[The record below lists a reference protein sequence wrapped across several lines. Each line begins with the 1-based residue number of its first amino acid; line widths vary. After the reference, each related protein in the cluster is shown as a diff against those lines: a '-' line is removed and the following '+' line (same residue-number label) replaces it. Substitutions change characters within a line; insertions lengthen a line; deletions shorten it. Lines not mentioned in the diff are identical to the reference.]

1 MSGKYKKLKKDIA
14 VCPYPV
20 FGLRKS
26 VYDLEYVDH
35 YEEKGWFT
43 ISYQSSNRQPYSFS
57 GRNVHTLY
65 LGSSI
70 YVHERF
76 ISVIHDISL
85 NFYVEEVIRGKMVFE
100 EDHRIWWYYRA
111 PFRLDIGFDV
121 EGIPFEG
128 SIMHYPAPLDMA
140 AWCFSCPEP
149 HHYHIDGRAFGL
161 SYEEVIGVISS
172 LGKLK

>member
-1 MSGKYKKLKKDIA
+1 MSDKHKKLEEDIA
-14 VCPYPV
+14 AFSYPV
-20 FGLRKS
+20 FGLREG
-26 VYDLEYVDH
+26 VYDLKYVDH

-43 ISYQSSNRQPYSFS
+43 ISYQSSNRLPYNFS

-65 LGSSI
+65 LGSSLYI
-70 YVHERF
+70 HDRH

-85 NFYVEEVIRGKMVFE
+85 NFYVGEAMREKMVFE
-100 EDHRIWWYYRA
+100 EGHRIWWYYQA
-111 PFRLDIGFDV
+111 PSRRDIGFDV

-149 HHYHIDGRAFGL
+149 YHYHIDGRAFGL
-161 SYEEVIGVISS
+161 SYDEVIGVLSA
-172 LGKLK
+172 LRKLK